1 MNPTETAMA
10 TAQKKAAEVE
20 YPESDG
26 MPMAESDLHRKVMFE
41 LIEKLTSRYADRDD
55 VYVTGNLL
63 VYYVEGK
70 PLYSLAPDCFVAF
83 GVRPGDR
90 TIYKTWEEGKF
101 PSVVFEVTSKTTER
115 EDVLKKFRVYRDIW
129 KVKELFLFDPTEE
142 YLVPSLIGYRMSRG
156 ELKPVKLVDGKVPS
170 KELGITL
177 ERDGTRLLLR
187 DAATGEPV
195 MTAAEAE
202 VARLRKELD
211 ALRKKP
217 S

>member
-26 MPMAESDLHRKVMFE
+26 KPMAETDIHRDIMVDLIYRLKA
-41 LIEKLTSRYADRDD
+41 RYAGRDA
-55 VYVTGNLL
+55 YVSGNLL
-63 VYYVEGK
+63 VYYVEGD
-70 PLYSLAPDCFVAF
+70 PQTSLAPDCFVVF
-83 GVRPGDR
+83 GVRPGNRR
-90 TIYKTWEEGKF
+90 TYKTWEEGKF
-101 PSVVFEVTSKTTER
+101 PTVVFEITSRKTKR
-115 EDVLKKFRVYRDIW
+115 EDQGTKFETYRDIW
-129 KVKELFLFDPTEE
+129 KVKELFLFDPTED
-142 YLVPSLIGYRMSRG
+142 YLKPSLLGYRRSRG
-156 ELKPVKLVDGKVPS
+156 ELKPIEPVGGKIPS

-187 DAATGEPV
+187 ESATGEPV

-202 VARLRKELD
+202 VARLRQELD

-217 S
+217 T

>member
-26 MPMAESDLHRKVMFE
+26 KPMAETDIHRDIMVDLIYRLKA
-41 LIEKLTSRYADRDD
+41 RYAGRDA
-55 VYVTGNLL
+55 YVSGNLL
-63 VYYVEGK
+63 VYYVEGD
-70 PLYSLAPDCFVAF
+70 PQTSLAPDCFVVF
-83 GVRPGDR
+83 GVRPGNRR
-90 TIYKTWEEGKF
+90 TYKTWEEGKF
-101 PSVVFEVTSKTTER
+101 PTVVFEITSRKTKR
-115 EDVLKKFRVYRDIW
+115 EDQGTKFETYRDIW
-129 KVKELFLFDPTEE
+129 KVKELFLFDPTED
-142 YLVPSLIGYRMSRG
+142 YLKPSLLGYRRSRG
-156 ELKPVKLVDGKVPS
+156 ELKLIEPVGGMISS

-187 DAATGEPV
+187 EAATGEPV